1 METEVL
7 QRPDGSFELDEIY
20 RSGNSQS
27 CWGLGSPGHGQCDSG
42 RLDPGEFGDFPEPG
56 QSILADGLKVTVLA
70 MDGLRVER
78 LLVEPFP
85 EDRES

>member
-1 METEVL
+1 
-7 QRPDGSFELDEIY
+7 
-20 RSGNSQS
+20 
-27 CWGLGSPGHGQCDSG
+27 
-42 RLDPGEFGDFPEPG
+42 
-56 QSILADGLKVTVLA
+56 LADGLKVTVLA